1 MEMIEYTQ
9 KEALERALYYLENL
23 YNEFIR
29 EIDAKTTDILR
40 HQLLKLEK
48 EGDSDWTAEKK
59 FRHEWRKTSIRLH
72 RRRSNLKHVKDRL
85 ACQIRDVRSA
95 LDRLEGTSDSTSIIN
110 PGFFYSVPAFR
121 PGTASIVC

>member
-1 MEMIEYTQ
+1 MIEYTQ
-9 KEALERALYYLENL
+9 KEALQRALYYRENL
-23 YNEFIR
+23 YDEFIR

-40 HQLLKLEK
+40 HQLMKLEK
-48 EGDSDWTAEKK
+48 EGDTDWKTEKTLH
-59 FRHEWRKTSIRLH
+59 HEWRKKSIRLH
-72 RRRSNLKHVKDRL
+72 QRRSNLKHVKDRL

-95 LDRLEGTSDSTSIIN
+95 LDQMDGATDPAAIGN